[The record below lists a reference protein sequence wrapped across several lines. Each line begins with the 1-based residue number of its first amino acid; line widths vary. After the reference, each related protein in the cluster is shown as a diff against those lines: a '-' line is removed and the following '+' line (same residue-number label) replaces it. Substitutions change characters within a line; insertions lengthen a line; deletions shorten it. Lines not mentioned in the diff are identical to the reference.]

1 MVARFFRLVNWNF
14 MALSVCHIHNL
25 QQYVHNYIQN
35 HAVYLDV
42 WFYIFKLLISNMLFS
57 SGVETTN
64 QFISGSVL
72 RL

>member
-14 MALSVCHIHNL
+14 MVLSVCHIHNL

-42 WFYIFKLLISNMLFS
+42 GSTS
-57 SGVETTN
+57 S
-64 QFISGSVL
+64 SC
-72 RL
+72 